1 MCQTSIA
8 NRHVIHIC
16 VCTVV
21 GICDGIAAGAITI
34 DVMTGECMASGY
46 GKATHFI
53 TGEFGTS
60 SRVFVEEVRLD
71 KDADASKMIH

>member
-8 NRHVIHIC
+8 NHHEIHIC

-21 GICDGIAAGAITI
+21 GICDGIAAGTVTI
-34 DVMTGECMASGY
+34 EVMTGECLASGY
-46 GKATHFI
+46 GKDTHLI

-71 KDADASKMIH
+71 KDTDASKIIY